1 MSWLNSSMNK
11 LMKQCLQETM
21 SVVDV
26 NKIKPL
32 ITNDIPPPDKYPIRQ
47 IPFQNNR
54 NNGKCVKYVL
64 KSLIKAP
71 EQCQVRSFGYVI

>member
-26 NKIKPL
+26 YKIKPL
-32 ITNDIPPPDKYPIRQ
+32 IRNDIPPSDKYPFKTIETME
-47 IPFQNNR
+47 N
-54 NNGKCVKYVL
+54 V
-64 KSLIKAP
+64 
-71 EQCQVRSFGYVI
+71 